1 VVNEIGQIEENR
13 RDERLSARCAIR
25 ASVAITSIDDRP
37 VIALATA
44 LDLSTDGVA
53 IGAEFDLAVGATVAL
68 ELAMLDG
75 TPPVKITSEVRYRLS
90 DRVGLA
96 FLAIADE
103 DRLQIER
110 LLSHHTAGAATAT
123 GAEFSA

>member
-1 VVNEIGQIEENR
+1 
-13 RDERLSARCAIR
+13 
-25 ASVAITSIDDRP
+25 
-37 VIALATA
+37 
-44 LDLSTDGVA
+44 
-53 IGAEFDLAVGATVAL
+53 
-68 ELAMLDG
+68 
-75 TPPVKITSEVRYRLS
+75 
-90 DRVGLA
+90 VGLA